1 MKKIFLI
8 LVLFIAITSKAQHA
22 ENIII
27 ITTDGFRWQEAFKGM
42 DETLARD
49 KKFNQADSAYIY
61 KKYWSIDVSE
71 RREKLMPFMWS
82 VLAKKGQ
89 IYGNRAL

>member
-8 LVLFIAITSKAQHA
+8 LVLFTITSKAQT

-27 ITTDGFRWQEAFKGM
+27 ITTDGFRWQEAKGM

-49 KKFNQADSAYIY
+49 KKFNKRTAPTFI
-61 KKYWSIDVSE
+61 KSIGLSMSVNA
-71 RREKLMPFMWS
+71 EK
-82 VLAKKGQ
+82 
-89 IYGNRAL
+89 N

>member
-8 LVLFIAITSKAQHA
+8 LILFSAIVTKAQQA

-49 KKFNQADSAYIY
+49 KKFN
-61 KKYWSIDVSE
+61 
-71 RREKLMPFMWS
+71 LH
-82 VLAKKGQ
+82 L
-89 IYGNRAL
+89 